1 MYKDSARLGLLQI
14 QPVRRSGWRQRRL
27 RQVLHSI
34 PHYFSELREL
44 DSLREGLDWL
54 YFKKPYL
61 FKLRNFPVRV
71 TVEFT
76 NVSRPKKFVVGMST
90 TSFSRLTV
98 STPLRLNGSA
108 KAATTRKYAKPLP
121 PFETIAAQTHLRSP
135 PCHSAQRIQLR
146 SPRVPQGL
154 AADRRYREIQLPHSP
169 CAARRRGSRR
179 CPLPRHP
186 T

>member
-76 NVSRPKKFVVGMST
+76 NVSRPKKFVVGMFNHIVFSVDGLDSA
-90 TSFSRLTV
+90 SFERQRKGGNYAEIREAAAAFRNYRCTNPS
-98 STPLRLNGSA
+98 SKSA
-108 KAATTRKYAKPLP
+108 MSFCPTNPASISARSARTGC
-121 PFETIAAQTHLRSP
+121 RSP
-135 PCHSAQRIQLR
+135 IP
-146 SPRVPQGL
+146 
-154 AADRRYREIQLPHSP
+154 
-169 CAARRRGSRR
+169 
-179 CPLPRHP
+179 
-186 T
+186 